1 MTRPAGFSPVSRF
14 CMQPAAAALSGYS
27 GEVWHMSINRRK
39 TIKIS
44 FSQDG
49 ENGFFT
55 LLYSDNLAAGL

>member
-1 MTRPAGFSPVSRF
+1 V
-14 CMQPAAAALSGYS
+14 AAFRCDALGSTPEIRYGILGESGPI
-27 GEVWHMSINRRK
+27 MSINCRK